1 MAKNITQMFRLNKN
15 RTTGTYM
22 RTAESLLCRF
32 LVLDKYKVVVI
43 RPSGSYI
50 SKVMAQL
57 PGGMRGSKRYLVGS
71 HGRLVVWVENM

>member
-1 MAKNITQMFRLNKN
+1 MLQHFVPSPWAYCVNLYMAKNITQMFRLNKN

-43 RPSGSYI
+43 RP
-50 SKVMAQL
+50 
-57 PGGMRGSKRYLVGS
+57 
-71 HGRLVVWVENM
+71 